1 MANCG
6 YRTAANGFSGAV
18 AMTIESMAATPHPA
32 SMSEP
37 AGARRATID
46 TLQVGRFL
54 AAFAVLLFHAN
65 LTLALPKYFG
75 VEYAPAVR
83 AGFSGVEFFFILSG
97 FIIALAHW
105 RDQPGAAAVKQFA
118 LKRFVRL
125 YPPLWVAIGLVV
137 VAMIGLGTA
146 DFTSPVFLRG
156 VIETALLIP
165 AKEEVILAVAWTL
178 RHEVLFYA
186 VFAIWLWKPQLG
198 WPLAIFML
206 LGSVAGG
213 FIRSDY
219 PIAFLFSPHNALFG
233 MGVAAAWAYRT
244 RGTLI
249 RHPLTLLGIGAGLF
263 AVIWVLVSMGL
274 ASPRTAVWPFGLGAM
289 LAVLG
294 AASWEAQR
302 RPTMPRILVF
312 LGDASYS
319 IYLIHFIAISLAAK
333 FAVRLDAMLPL
344 PGLIWF
350 VVVSAAALVAGV
362 GFHLIIERPLLRM
375 SRDWIA
381 RGKGKS
387 KSAISAG

>member
-1 MANCG
+1 
-6 YRTAANGFSGAV
+6 
-18 AMTIESMAATPHPA
+18 MTIESMAATPHPA
-32 SMSEP
+32 SASAP
-37 AGARRATID
+37 NTGARRATID

-105 RDQPGAAAVKQFA
+105 RDQPGGAAVKRFA

-125 YPPLWVAIGLVV
+125 YPPLWVAIAIVV

-146 DFTSPVFLRG
+146 DSTSPLFLRG
-156 VIETALLIP
+156 IIETALLLP
-165 AKEEVILAVAWTL
+165 AEEEQVLAVAWTL

-186 VFAIWLWKPQLG
+186 VFAIWLWKPQIG
-198 WPLAIFML
+198 WPLGIFML

-213 FIRSDY
+213 FIASDY
-219 PIAFLFSPHNALFG
+219 PMDFLFSPHNALFG

-244 RGTLI
+244 RATTI
-249 RHPLTLLGIGAGLF
+249 RHPLALLGVGAGLF
-263 AVIWVLVSMGL
+263 AIVWTMVSMGL
-274 ASPRTAVWPFGLGAM
+274 VSDKTAVWPFGLGAM

-294 AASWEAQR
+294 AACWEAQR
-302 RPTMPRILVF
+302 HPVMPRALVF

-333 FAVRLDAMLPL
+333 IAVRLDAMLSL
-344 PGLIWF
+344 PGLLWF
-350 VVVSAAALVAGV
+350 LLVSAAALVAGI
-362 GFHLIIERPLLRM
+362 GFHLIVERPLLRM

-381 RGKGKS
+381 RGKDKS
-387 KSAISAG
+387 QSAISAG